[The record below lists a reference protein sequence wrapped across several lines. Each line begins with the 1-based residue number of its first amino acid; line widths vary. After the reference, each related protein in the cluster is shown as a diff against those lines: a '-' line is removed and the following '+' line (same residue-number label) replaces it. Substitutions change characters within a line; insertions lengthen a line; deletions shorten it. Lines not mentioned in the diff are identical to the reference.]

1 MVSSALYQNL
11 LKDVLAVQ
19 TLVQDNVIALIWD
32 FDKTLAK
39 DYMQKPIFEKYK
51 SDEAEFWKEK
61 NRLIE
66 QYLELNKASE

>member
-19 TLVQDNVIALIWD
+19 TLVQQNVIALIWD

-51 SDEAEFWKEK
+51 VDEAEFWKEK